1 MKADTYLIS
10 RVVVRRRTKSAIV
23 GPLPISTSDYYVHV
37 VKESK
42 ILQIAILVV
51 ALTLVLECRAD
62 EQQCP
67 PIKTVVS
74 PDLYFRYEG
83 ETEPDKIPDH
93 LKYRRFVGVY
103 NIYLDELVQH
113 LSRQDHAILS
123 NLKIDADT
131 WRFAD
136 NEQYSRDFLNLCTSS
151 SNMDAVAYAREY
163 ERIAAESNNRFA
175 ERVRRA
181 FNSLSSDGRQ
191 LVENY
196 IAEKI
201 TPKLS
206 HPIKT
211 AVDYAL
217 EDPEQTLF
225 QRELMCYMQINGE
238 PPPKLARMIECSRR
252 QFEAETDNDKF
263 DRPEADGQIQGGF
276 SLDPDPEN

>member
-1 MKADTYLIS
+1 M
-10 RVVVRRRTKSAIV
+10 
-23 GPLPISTSDYYVHV
+23 
-37 VKESK
+37 
-42 ILQIAILVV
+42 AILVL
-51 ALTLVLECRAD
+51 ALAIVLECRAD

-83 ETEPDKIPDH
+83 ATEPDKIPDH
-93 LKYRRFVGVY
+93 LKYRVFVLKY
-103 NIYLDELVQH
+103 NIYLDELVQY

-123 NLKIDADT
+123 NLKVDAEN
-131 WRFAD
+131 WRIAN

-175 ERVRRA
+175 ERVQRA

-191 LVENY
+191 LVNKY
-196 IAEKI
+196 IAGEI

-211 AVDYAL
+211 AVDYAM
-217 EDPEQTLF
+217 ENPEQTLF
-225 QRELMCYMQINGE
+225 EREWMCYMQINSE
-238 PPPKLARMIECSRR
+238 PPPKLARMIECTR
-252 QFEAETDNDKF
+252 QQSEAETDNGKF
-263 DRPEADGQIQGGF
+263 DRIESDGQHQERTSFGVE
-276 SLDPDPEN
+276 PEN

>member
-1 MKADTYLIS
+1 M
-10 RVVVRRRTKSAIV
+10 
-23 GPLPISTSDYYVHV
+23 
-37 VKESK
+37 
-42 ILQIAILVV
+42 V
-51 ALTLVLECRAD
+51 ASTLVLECRAD

-93 LKYRRFVGVY
+93 LKYRVFVLKY

-151 SNMDAVAYAREY
+151 SNMDAVVYAREY

-211 AVDYAL
+211 PVDYAL

-225 QRELMCYMQINGE
+225 GRELMCYMQINGE
-238 PPPKLARMIECSRR
+238 PRPEMKKAIECGR
-252 QFEAETDNDKF
+252 QRQNTESERGLSSEFASFGT
-263 DRPEADGQIQGGF
+263 RPEK
-276 SLDPDPEN
+276 